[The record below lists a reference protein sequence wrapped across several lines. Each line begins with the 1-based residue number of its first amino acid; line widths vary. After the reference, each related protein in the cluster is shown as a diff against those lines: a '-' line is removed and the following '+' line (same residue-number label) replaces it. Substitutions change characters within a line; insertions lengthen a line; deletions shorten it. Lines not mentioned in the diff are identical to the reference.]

1 MQRLTPNTK
10 THQIG
15 VRVYLHELERLRT
28 EADDCGV
35 SFADYVRHRLGCS
48 PASRA
53 AMFPVRQ
60 TATKKA
66 PAKRVRRPKT

>member
-1 MQRLTPNTK
+1 MQRLTQNTK

-15 VRVYLHELERLRT
+15 VRVYRHELGRLRD
-28 EADDCGV
+28 EADGCGV
-35 SFADYVRHRLGCS
+35 SFADYIRHRLGCS

-53 AMFPVRQ
+53 AMFPVRKVE
-60 TATKKA
+60 KKA

>member
-15 VRVYLHELERLRT
+15 VRVYLHELERLRD
-28 EADDCGV
+28 EADGCGV
-35 SFADYVRHRLGCS
+35 SFADYIRHRLGCS

-53 AMFPVRQ
+53 AMFLDRK
-60 TATKKA
+60 AAAKKA
-66 PAKRVRRPKT
+66 PVKGARRSKK